1 MFKYSILFFGLFLF
15 LQVSAQQKD
24 SVSAPTPD
32 TITVK
37 DAAKEIGF
45 KEKAGKFSKEIG
57 LLFKDSTVLQNP
69 RKAVLRSA
77 ILPGWGQIRNKRWWK
92 VPLVYGGFVGL
103 GLVYEFNSRYFKEF
117 LSESQFRKAN
127 QQLPLEQR
135 FLFPRYKGISDDQIY
150 NAKDFYRRNRDLT
163 LYSTFGFY
171 LLQMVDAYIDA
182 KLATFD
188 VSDDLSLQ
196 LKPNIYVP
204 SYANTSW
211 QAPMPMLTL
220 KLNLKK

>member
-1 MFKYSILFFGLFLF
+1 MF
-15 LQVSAQQKD
+15 LQANAQQRD
-24 SVSAPTPD
+24 SLFKGSPND

-45 KEKAGKFSKEIG
+45 KDKARSFTKEIG
-57 LLFKDSTVLQNP
+57 LLFKDTTKLQNP

-77 ILPGWGQIRNKRWWK
+77 VLPGWGQARNHKWWK

-103 GLVYEFNSRYFKEF
+103 GLVYDFNNRFYKE
-117 LSESQFRKAN
+117 LLTESQYRKSHPTV
-127 QQLPLEQR
+127 PLEQR
-135 FLFPRYKGISDDQIY
+135 FNYPQYKGYPDEQIY
-150 NAKDFYRRNRDLT
+150 NAKDFYRRNRDLS

-188 VSDDLSLQ
+188 VSDDLSLKI
-196 LKPNIYVP
+196 KPTIYVP
-204 SYANTSW
+204 SYAHAGMY
-211 QAPMPMLTL
+211 APSAMLTL
-220 KLNLKK
+220 NLKFK